1 MLRMPKRTA
10 DLSVSE
16 NKMSKEYP
24 NEMKLYD
31 HVPNSGIVH
40 LPGRRFPAVA
50 VQGDTLSN
58 LLSATV
64 HFMKKAKEYKD
75 EDIYYEAL
83 DLAETGPGVALYSLN
98 HTADREELF
107 KWVGPIGVYEQVFYT
122 LAESETE
129 LKDLEEAKKVKKI
142 AVYEGDAGT
151 RYLQNQGF
159 NNLAIKPTDVEA
171 LQSLANGEVDLWL
184 GNREGLSIVAAQ
196 SGVDPAELVE
206 VPAIVIHANLFIA
219 FSTDVEDEVVQ
230 AWQEALDRLKEE
242 RDEDDKTFVEKV
254 EAKYNDPAYIDSL
267 IF

>member
-1 MLRMPKRTA
+1 
-10 DLSVSE
+10 
-16 NKMSKEYP
+16 
-24 NEMKLYD
+24 
-31 HVPNSGIVH
+31 
-40 LPGRRFPAVA
+40 
-50 VQGDTLSN
+50 
-58 LLSATV
+58 
-64 HFMKKAKEYKD
+64 MKKRLLLILVVIMMFAGCSGAD
-75 EDIYYEAL
+75 VPEDYEQLRILTENYPPYNFVDKNGEITGQSTEIVQEIMNDLGVESEIEILPLAEAL
-83 DLAETGPGVALYSLN
+83 DLTETGPGVALYSLN

-171 LQSLANGEVDLWL
+171 LQSLANGEVDLWF

-196 SGVDPAELVE
+196 AGVDPAELVE
-206 VPAIVIHANLFIA
+206 VPAIIIHANLFIA

-254 EAKYNDPAYIDSL
+254 ESKYNDPAYIDSL
-267 IF
+267 IY